1 MIYVIIEKYYSAED
15 KLFHIIKKKAD
26 SYDSEYVDETFTS
39 FDLFYKATKKD
50 LSNADLLDYD
60 FANENLK
67 KYNFSQ
73 AKISSQIMLKLGV
86 YDKKIERV
94 LKKDADYLSALLVT
108 SQDLVPC
115 RNNGEISVMSEEFD
129 KDDLFI
135 LYISDLHINHKLIK
149 KFISE
154 VNEYELTR
162 YLEEI
167 ILKMKNTIPQF
178 ALNKKILIVGDI
190 SFNFLVFK
198 KFFVIYKKHIFSE
211 TFVVLGNHELWDK
224 SLIKKCGS
232 IEKMIDEYRMFL
244 EEINIELLENQ
255 LYIPIAKKNIV
266 RNRTFFT
273 SQIYSE
279 KEIIDMSNED
289 LRKIFSHNGYAILGG
304 IGYAGLNQNFNCN
317 HGIYRSANITREE
330 EIARS
335 KRFEALHKKLSLVV
349 PDKKLFIVSH
359 MPKTDWTNDDYV
371 KNWVYISGHTHK
383 NYYLEN
389 EYILLYSDNQIG
401 YDNSSFGFKYLTT
414 STHYNLFS
422 DYSDGIHKISREEYQ
437 LFYRGLG
444 ESLNF
449 NREFN
454 ALFLIK
460 RNNSFCFLM
469 EGINKKIYLLN
480 GGQIKN
486 VGHDLKY
493 FYEKLPNYANSVK
506 LFLQS
511 YSDYQ
516 KEISTV
522 VKKIG
527 GSGYIHGCIV
537 DIDFYNH
544 LYINPLDGI
553 ITPYFAYSITEKYV
567 YKNLI
572 SLLKEH
578 CKNLYLAYKN
588 MFLLSNEDSEVSH
601 SLIFLKNDIIES
613 KETVYVESTEMYKIS
628 RIIKGLQYTTKY
640 NVVRLWNDVMADKCS
655 TENGK
660 LIVKGIIYPE
670 SIEKL
675 PIPKVPKIKTK
686 KEIAPLSKEDKQKAV
701 LDRYIA
707 KIQPEINQKIEVI
720 NYEMSNKKA
729 TYKCLLCGN
738 VWEIRP
744 DHFKERQHYKC
755 PICKSIKH

>member
-1 MIYVIIEKYYSAED
+1 MKYEIIDKYYSAED
-15 KLFHIIKKKAD
+15 KLFHIIKKKTNTYNGE
-26 SYDSEYVDETFTS
+26 SIDETFIS
-39 FDLFYKATKKD
+39 FDSFYKATKKD

-60 FANENLK
+60 FETENLK
-67 KYNFSQ
+67 KYNFSH
-73 AKISSQIMLKLGV
+73 AKISSQTMLKLGV
-86 YDKKIERV
+86 YDGKIERV
-94 LKKDADYLSALLVT
+94 LKKDMDCLSALPMI

-149 KFISE
+149 KFTSE
-154 VNEYELTR
+154 VNEYELTK

-167 ILKMKNTIPQF
+167 ILKLKNTIPQF
-178 ALNKKILIVGDI
+178 PFNKQILIVGDI

-198 KFFVIYKKHIFSE
+198 KFFAIYREHIFSQ

-224 SLIKKCGS
+224 SLIKKCVS
-232 IEKMIDEYRMFL
+232 IEKMIDEYRKFL
-244 EEINIELLENQ
+244 KDINIELLENQ
-255 LYIPIAKKNIV
+255 LYIPIAQKNIV

-279 KEIIDMSNED
+279 TEILDMSNED
-289 LRKIFSHNGYAILGG
+289 LRKLFSHNGYAILGG

-330 EIARS
+330 EILRS
-335 KRFEALHKKLSLVV
+335 MRFEALHRKLSNVV
-349 PDKKLFIVSH
+349 PDKKIFIVSH
-359 MPKTDWTNDDYV
+359 MPKTDWTNDNYV
-371 KNWVYISGHTHK
+371 NNWVYISGHTHK

-389 EYILLYSDNQIG
+389 EYISLYSDNQIG
-401 YDNSSFGFKYLTT
+401 YDNSSFGFKFLTT
-414 STHYNLFS
+414 STHYNVFS
-422 DYSDGIHKISREEYQ
+422 DYSDGIHQISREEYQ

-454 ALFLIK
+454 ALYLIK
-460 RNNSFCFLM
+460 RNDTFCFLM
-469 EGINKKIYLLN
+469 EGTNKKLYLLN

-486 VGHDLKY
+486 VSHDLTY
-493 FYEKLPNYANSVK
+493 FYERLPNYANSVK

-516 KEISTV
+516 KEISTLI
-522 VKKIG
+522 KKIG
-527 GSGYIHGCIV
+527 GSGHVHGCIT

-544 LYINPLDGI
+544 LYINPLDAI

-588 MFLLSNEDSEVSH
+588 TFLLADEDGEVSH
-601 SLIFLKNDIIES
+601 SLISLKNDIIES
-613 KETVYVESTEMYKIS
+613 KETVYVKSTEMYKIS

-640 NVVRLWNDVMADKCS
+640 NVVRLWNDTMADKCS

-675 PIPKVPKIKTK
+675 PIPKVPKIKIK
-686 KEIAPLSKEDKQKAV
+686 K
-701 LDRYIA
+701 
-707 KIQPEINQKIEVI
+707 
-720 NYEMSNKKA
+720 KK
-729 TYKCLLCGN
+729 
-738 VWEIRP
+738 
-744 DHFKERQHYKC
+744 
-755 PICKSIKH
+755 